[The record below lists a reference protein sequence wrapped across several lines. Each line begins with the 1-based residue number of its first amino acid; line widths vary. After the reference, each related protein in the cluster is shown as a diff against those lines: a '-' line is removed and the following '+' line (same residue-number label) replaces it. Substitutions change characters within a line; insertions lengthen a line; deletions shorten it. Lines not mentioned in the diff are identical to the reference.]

1 MISLDRRYQ
10 QGANL
15 VDICSQSFRRRP
27 RGTILPRRILLA
39 ESDCER
45 LTARGHFLERNG
57 YEVLSCSDTQS
68 MEKCLGSM
76 SGLTTCN
83 LLADLIICDSC
94 LLSESIVHL
103 IRQGQRQPTFPPL
116 LLILGRGD
124 GQGNGPIDQVH
135 PKGCL
140 RCDEDRRGQMVL
152 VRRWAP
158 Y

>member
-15 VDICSQSFRRRP
+15 VDICSQSFRGRP

-45 LTARGHFLERNG
+45 LTARGHFLEPH
-57 YEVLSCSDTQS
+57 
-68 MEKCLGSM
+68 
-76 SGLTTCN
+76 LTTCN

-116 LLILGRGD
+116 LLIIGRGD
-124 GQGNGPIDQVH
+124 GQGDGAIDQVH

-140 RCDEDRRGQMVL
+140 SCDEDPRGQMVL

>member
-15 VDICSQSFRRRP
+15 VDICSQSFRGRP

-68 MEKCLGSM
+68 MEKCLGSLPH
-76 SGLTTCN
+76 LTTCN

-116 LLILGRGD
+116 LLIIGRGD
-124 GQGNGPIDQVH
+124 GQGDGAIDQVH

-140 RCDEDRRGQMVL
+140 SCDEDPRGQMVL